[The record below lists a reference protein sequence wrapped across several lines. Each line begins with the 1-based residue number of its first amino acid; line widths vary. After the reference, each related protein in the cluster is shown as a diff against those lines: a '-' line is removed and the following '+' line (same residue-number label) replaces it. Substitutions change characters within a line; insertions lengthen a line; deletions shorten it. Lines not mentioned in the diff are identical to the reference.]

1 MAQIIKK
8 NESVQTPLFK
18 NGVSLQFF
26 TVTFPSDV
34 SGMLTA
40 TAAGVRSPV
49 VAAIEAVQQV
59 CSVEIVGAVTGAT
72 MHLAVAAL
80 GGFVTTA
87 AALDALVKN
96 EGSFQGI
103 NLANATVTDFAF

>member
-26 TVTFPSDV
+26 TITFPSDV
-34 SGMLTA
+34 SAKLSA
-40 TAAGVRSPV
+40 TSAGVRSPV
-49 VAAIEAVQQV
+49 VAAIEAVQQL
-59 CSVEIVGAVTGAT
+59 CSVEIVGVAAGVTL
-72 MHLAVAAL
+72 HIAVAAL

-96 EGSFQGI
+96 EGSYQGVD
-103 NLANATVTDFAF
+103 LGAASVADFAF

>member
-8 NESVQTPLFK
+8 NESVQTPAFK

-26 TVTFPSDV
+26 TITFPSDV
-34 SGMLTA
+34 SSMTSA

-49 VAAIEAVQQV
+49 VVAIEAVQQI
-59 CSVEIVGAVTGAT
+59 CSVEVIGAVAGNTL
-72 MHLAVAAL
+72 HIAVAAL

-87 AALDALVKN
+87 TVLDALVKN
-96 EGSFQGI
+96 EGSFQGV